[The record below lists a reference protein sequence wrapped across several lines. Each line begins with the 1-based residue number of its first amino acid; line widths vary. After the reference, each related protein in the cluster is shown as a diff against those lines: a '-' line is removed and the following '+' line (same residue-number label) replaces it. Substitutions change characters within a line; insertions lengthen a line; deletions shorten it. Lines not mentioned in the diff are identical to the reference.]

1 MASNQISNG
10 NQNGVQ
16 EEDNV
21 EFDFDAIL
29 NIEGNQTRL
38 GFEQGQNLQK
48 TRFTVE
54 GFNLGLSKGF
64 EVGYEVAFY
73 QAFAKTWLSHPKIS
87 DKQKKVLEQL
97 LKLTQKFPEH
107 NSKEEETSDIKVCC
121 LKIFFIN
128 SAASFRDFLNYF
140 RKIFNSILLVFF

>member
-16 EEDNV
+16 EEDSV

-64 EVGYEVAFY
+64 EVGSEVAFY

-87 DKQKKVLEQL
+87 AKQKKVLEQL
-97 LKLTQKFPEH
+97 VKLTQKFPEH
-107 NSKEEETSDIKVCC
+107 NSKEEETSDIKLSMNAKFKQACAI
-121 LKIFFIN
+121 LKVDAKSDN
-128 SAASFRDFLNYF
+128 SRASTW
-140 RKIFNSILLVFF
+140 